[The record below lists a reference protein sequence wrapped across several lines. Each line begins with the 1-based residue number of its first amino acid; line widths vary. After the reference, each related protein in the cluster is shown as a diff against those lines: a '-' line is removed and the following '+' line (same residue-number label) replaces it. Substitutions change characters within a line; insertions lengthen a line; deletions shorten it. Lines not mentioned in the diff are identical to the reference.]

1 MGSVAVGNL
10 KQFLP
15 RMIQLIESNPLRV
28 YLLLN
33 SLKETIESHI
43 RRPSTFM
50 PHVERV
56 FPILFKR
63 AESKDDGV
71 RIMVAEC
78 LGRLAIINADVI
90 VPKIASLFKTKNAK

>member
-33 SLKETIESHI
+33 SLKETIEKI
-43 RRPSTFM
+43 T
-50 PHVERV
+50 
-56 FPILFKR
+56 R
-63 AESKDDGV
+63 AH
-71 RIMVAEC
+71 
-78 LGRLAIINADVI
+78 GRLGVFHFLQRINSTMAMV
-90 VPKIASLFKTKNAK
+90 SGSN